1 MKKVTIY
8 DPPSGWKYG
17 FPKKVPWSVLNGE
30 NGAFKQW
37 LLDEGY
43 PEKDINFALKYG
55 RQWQEKEDG
64 NEGNLT

>member
-17 FPKKVPWSVLNGE
+17 FPKKVPESVLKGKNGE
-30 NGAFKQW
+30 FRQW

-43 PEKDINFALKYG
+43 PEKDIDFALIYG
-55 RQWQEKEDG
+55 RRWQEEEEG
-64 NEGNLT
+64 NES

>member
-17 FPKKVPWSVLNGE
+17 FPKKVPKSILEGKNGE
-30 NGAFKQW
+30 FRQW

-43 PEKDINFALKYG
+43 PEKDIDFALKYG
-55 RQWQEKEDG
+55 RRWQEEEEG
-64 NEGNLT
+64 NES